1 MIRGWSVKNTKHPP
15 GQITATEYKPTH
27 GDRPEFTADNGH
39 TLGDYLHG
47 KYPQVMKKKLTF
59 EEWFLE
65 WTGKTVKEAHKRDWP
80 VLIYK
85 KIWDAGQENK

>member
-15 GQITATEYKPTH
+15 GQITAQEYKPTH
-27 GDRPEFTADNGH
+27 GGRPEFTADNGH

-59 EEWFLE
+59 EEW
-65 WTGKTVKEAHKRDWP
+65 WKEIEKEINPLTDPQSLAYTAWQ
-80 VLIYK
+80 
-85 KIWDAGQENK
+85 AAEENK